1 MQEEII
7 MPKDMEALRDALFEI
22 FSAGFEAGC
31 NKEMDLQAAFED
43 WYQLAMLTHLP
54 PTSPY
59 IS

>member
-1 MQEEII
+1 
-7 MPKDMEALRDALFEI
+7 MPNDNEALKNALFEI

-31 NKEMDLQAAFED
+31 NKEVDLQAAFDD